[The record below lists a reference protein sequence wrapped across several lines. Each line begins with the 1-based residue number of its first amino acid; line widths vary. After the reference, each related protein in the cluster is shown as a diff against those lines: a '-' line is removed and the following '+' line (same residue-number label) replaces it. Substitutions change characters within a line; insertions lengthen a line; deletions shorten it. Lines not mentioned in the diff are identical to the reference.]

1 MNRRAVGHLL
11 AASLLGVVFACGSS
25 DPDRSSAR
33 DAGSVQGETDA
44 SFVTTSADGGA
55 RVCSADGLDQEGCN
69 CPAAGQTRACYTAA
83 PETRGKGVCKDG
95 TQTCQRQGEFL
106 SWSPCEGA
114 NGPGKEACASK
125 VDINCNGSVGCED
138 PSCATDAIC
147 DTPCTDGATRP
158 CYEGKPGTGNVG
170 ACKDGQQSCIGGHWT
185 KSCTGQVLP
194 GAEAGHC
201 ADGVDNDCNG
211 AADCKDVACLFDFH
225 CLLGCTAGATQ
236 PCYEGPVGT
245 EGVATC
251 HGGTRTCKPDGSGF
265 GGCVGQVLPSGEAG
279 HCADGVDNDCN
290 GLVDCLDPARATQ
303 PACCV
308 NNPAPADATI
318 WANSPKTLYR
328 IDPNTLAVTTVGSFG
343 IADSITDLALTPS
356 GVLYAVSFTK
366 IYTVDKATAA
376 ATPIITLS
384 GTGNDGMTFLPNG
397 KLIAGDSAGDVK
409 LIDPA
414 TGAFSTIGN
423 YGNGLKTA
431 GDLVAVKNGTM
442 YATSA
447 AAAGGADATSNNVLI
462 QVNAQTGAA
471 TAVGPTG
478 HANVWGVAYAN
489 GHVIG
494 FTTAGKILR
503 IDVATGAATVVATKN
518 IEFWGATQSPLV
530 DGNLCP

>member
-211 AADCKDVACLFDFH
+211 
-225 CLLGCTAGATQ
+225 
-236 PCYEGPVGT
+236 
-245 EGVATC
+245 
-251 HGGTRTCKPDGSGF
+251 
-265 GGCVGQVLPSGEAG
+265 
-279 HCADGVDNDCN
+279 
-290 GLVDCLDPARATQ
+290 LVDCLDPACATQ

-376 ATPIITLS
+376 ATPVITLS

-397 KLIAGDSAGDVK
+397 KLLAGDSAGDVK